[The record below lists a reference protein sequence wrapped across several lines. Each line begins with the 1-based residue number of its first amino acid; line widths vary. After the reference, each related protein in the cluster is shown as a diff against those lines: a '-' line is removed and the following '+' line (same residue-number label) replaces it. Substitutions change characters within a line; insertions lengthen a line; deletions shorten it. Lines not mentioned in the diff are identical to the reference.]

1 MHLSSVQTRPNK
13 SSATIQSVERAFKVL
28 TCIAKYPKG
37 ISLTEISKE
46 IALARTSTHRLLTTL
61 EGINAIE
68 RLPNDKKYCI
78 GEGITK
84 LTAMLPYN
92 TQLPTLAHPY
102 LQQLN
107 TETGETVNLCIADG
121 HETLYLDQINSN
133 YHIQIQDWTG
143 FRCPMH
149 VVSGGK
155 VLLAFS
161 GEQKLNRY
169 LGQPL
174 ARYTDKSVIE
184 PKRLREQL
192 LVIKSQ
198 GYAITEDEFEPEMVA
213 LAAPI
218 TNSLGMVSA
227 AIAIGGPRYRLDLK
241 NKALKK
247 NLLKKLLTTAN
258 NISDN
263 LINPK

>member
-1 MHLSSVQTRPNK
+1 MNLTSLQTQSSKTTD
-13 SSATIQSVERAFKVL
+13 TIQSVERAFKVL
-28 TCIAKYPKG
+28 HCIAKYPKG

-46 IALARTSTHRLLTTL
+46 IALARTTTLRLLTTL
-61 EGINAIE
+61 EGINAVE
-68 RLPNDKKYCI
+68 RLSDNKHYCI
-78 GEGITK
+78 GEGITQ

-92 TQLPTLAHPY
+92 NQLPTLAHPY

-107 TETGETVNLCIADG
+107 METGETVNLCVADG

-155 VLLAFS
+155 VLLAFA
-161 GEQKLNRY
+161 GGQKINRY

-174 ARYTDKSVIE
+174 AKYTDKSVTN

-218 TNSLGMVSA
+218 TDSLGKVSA

-241 NKALKK
+241 NKSLKK
-247 NLLKKLLTTAN
+247 NLIKQLLTTAKS
-258 NISDN
+258 ISDN
-263 LINPK
+263 LNPR